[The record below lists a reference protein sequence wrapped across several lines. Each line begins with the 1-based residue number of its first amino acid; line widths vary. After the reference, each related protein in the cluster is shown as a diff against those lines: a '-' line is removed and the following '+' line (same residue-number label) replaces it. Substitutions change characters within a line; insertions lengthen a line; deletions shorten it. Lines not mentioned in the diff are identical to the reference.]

1 MIQVDLGAVP
11 WLAALAEGAENGDG
25 QKDEA
30 ATYSFLSDFFTGVPF
45 GLLLGKAY
53 ELSLVF
59 TPQAGKFQVFNCHV
73 DTPPDDMQMNQAAL
87 RIETLKPIEMSQTE
101 WLLLPRLETQK
112 VVFTAPGSEWST
124 EVAEW
129 YGRFAVPGTPGAGIG
144 GADDTGAFTPIDVS
158 SKARTFLE
166 QVDTVL
172 DVLQTAREKRA
183 QDLRRRASVVNLR
196 LDCPY
201 CHNQLQPP
209 VKACP
214 NCAKTLGPAYQN
226 ARAATEVVLEL
237 GPGQADRF
245 NSFQKLDV
253 ITSLGDTEAPF
264 DVIDRSRL
272 RLYFKRPAVLPEA
285 VDVAPIEGG
294 AVAAAQRHAIDLA
307 LSGHP
312 DLALVVQLVADP
324 AHVPEPD
331 PDPLP
336 RPLFNVKIADNPEQT
351 EAVRRIVAMPTCS
364 LMMLQGPPG
373 TGKTTVIVEAVRQI
387 LEANPQARILISSH
401 SNRAVDDATER
412 LQKQGIKIFRLKAG
426 EDKGPTTWDRAAD
439 ERIVAAT
446 CNKAVVTEGQ
456 RGEQYTYA
464 FLDEAN
470 KARAEETIPFI
481 GLGQRVVLIGDH
493 HQLPP
498 VVEEEDLSGLRR
510 GTAEW
515 HLARKSYFE
524 VLWESELPPVNKI
537 RLEVQHRMHPAI
549 RHLVSQRFYRGS
561 LRDGDAVKQYQRLK
575 LFGQHRSLVW
585 IDSAGADVREVRTGN
600 GSIYNVNHV
609 NICRA
614 IVRMLSERTDP
625 ELNIALIGMYRE
637 QVRRYGNP
645 RQWTSRDFRAD
656 TVDAFEGAEA
666 DIVIVDLVRS
676 NPRGMVGFLEVHN
689 RINVAMSRAKR
700 LLIVVG
706 DSQTVRSNRVLRQV
720 FEGFRRS
727 GAIIPWHRVP
737 GIAGGKRTRRRGRTG
752 RPSAQNQVQ
761 PQAGRGEGQESTDV
775 KVQPSPRRLPRLRA
789 WTPGDPILEGGE
801 PGEVNGAAP
810 ANGAT
815 PQQGDADS
823 RRRRHRRRRRRP
835 RQRQPGAEGAPAPEG
850 AGDAAPAASPVPQ
863 LPPEPRSE
871 VREPTD

>member
-1 MIQVDLGAVP
+1 LIQVDLGTLP
-11 WLAALAEGAENGDG
+11 WLAALAEGADEGDG

-30 ATYSFLSDFFTGVPF
+30 ATFSFLSDFFSGVPF

-59 TPQAGKFQVFNCHV
+59 TPQPGKFQVFSCHV
-73 DTPPDDMQMNQAAL
+73 DTPPDDMQLTKAAV
-87 RIETLKPIEMSQTE
+87 RIESMKPVEMIQTE
-101 WLLLPRLETQK
+101 WLLLPRLEAESVTF
-112 VVFTAPGSEWST
+112 VPLGAEWST

-129 YGRFAVPGTPGAGIG
+129 YKRFAVPGTPGAGLG
-144 GADDTGAFTPIDVS
+144 GGDDSGTFTPIDVS

-183 QDLRRRASVVNLR
+183 QELRRKATVVATR
-196 LDCPY
+196 LECPY
-201 CHNQLQPP
+201 CRRDLEPP
-209 VKACP
+209 TRECP
-214 NCAKTLGPAYQN
+214 NCGKTLGPPYQN
-226 ARAATEVVLEL
+226 PTAATEVTLEL

-245 NSFQKLDV
+245 NSFQKLNV
-253 ITSLGDTEAPF
+253 ITPVGDTEAPF
-264 DVIDRSRL
+264 DVIDRNKL
-272 RLYFKRPAVLPEA
+272 RLYFKRPVSLPHA

-324 AHVPEPD
+324 EHIPEPG
-331 PDPLP
+331 PEPLP
-336 RPLFNVKIADNPEQT
+336 RPLFNEKIFENPEQT
-351 EAVRRIVAMPTCS
+351 EAVRRIVAMPTSS

-373 TGKTTVIVEAVRQI
+373 TGKTTVIVEAVWQI
-387 LEANPQARILISSH
+387 LEDNPHARILISSH

-426 EDKGPTTWDRAAD
+426 EDKGPTTWDRAGD

-481 GLGQRVVLIGDH
+481 ALGQRVVLIGDH

-498 VVEEEDLSGLRR
+498 VVEEEDLSGLKR
-510 GTAEW
+510 GTPEW

-524 VLWESELPPVNKI
+524 VLWESDLPPVTKI

-561 LRDGDAVKQYQRLK
+561 LRDGDAVKQYQRIK

-645 RQWTSRDFRAD
+645 RQWTTRDFRAD

-727 GAIIPWHRVP
+727 GAVIPWHRLP
-737 GIAGGKRTRRRGRTG
+737 GVGQGKRRRRGRGGGEQQGG
-752 RPSAQNQVQ
+752 RPRQRTAQVMPGDATAVTQ
-761 PQAGRGEGQESTDV
+761 EGGDAA
-775 KVQPSPRRLPRLRA
+775 PRRLPRPRV
-789 WTPGDPILEGGE
+789 WSPGDNLSPRGE
-801 PGEVNGAAP
+801 TPAP
-810 ANGAT
+810 AGDGTGAPSEQDEQT
-815 PQQGDADS
+815 

-835 RQRQPGAEGAPAPEG
+835 RQHQDGDTRPTTPGGGADPPG
-850 AGDAAPAASPVPQ
+850 GVAAPLPVERSSEHREAA
-863 LPPEPRSE
+863 E
-871 VREPTD
+871 